1 MDIDDLEI
9 YRESMRFGDAVW
21 NEVTPWDY
29 FAKDTVG
36 KQLVRC
42 ANSIAATIAESHGR
56 FHSTENENFCRYA
69 RGSLQEFITFLT
81 KAQNRNLISPE
92 SATTLINVLTFS
104 ASASTPTSAPSAK
117 RESPSPRSKGDNLR
131 IAPFLNP

>member
-56 FHSTENENFCRYA
+56 FHSTENKNFCRYA
-69 RGSLQEFITFLT
+69 RGSLQKFITFLT